1 MTAVTPAD
9 APAKFV
15 HRLVDRK
22 AFTRAQ
28 VILFLPNVVMLC
40 AFVFCHL
47 YRFQAAHLLHPATIA
62 MTNNYLLT
70 GLAGMYA
77 YGVQWPLL
85 AALLHSSSA
94 AMQANRADIKASSNI
109 GEQAARHSPYETALH
124 NVKLIGPEWVQTL
137 LWIISHLLV
146 APFTWWNIMVSFT
159 VGPAHLQLCRSVAIG
174 TIRREFDN
182 GVSQY
187 VRSFINRFIPG
198 LLFCMFLFSYGL
210 MTAFSYTALVSN
222 AQGGQLAE
230 IDFSVLPEVT
240 FCAQNIN
247 EVSARGCRSAALQPL
262 QSTAGHRTR
271 SSAACKG
278 HPRAARTGTAGCCS
292 RHTPPVCMWV
302 PQSYVAQFCTNAQP
316 IIGWWQPY
324 MRRET
329 CNDGGWADIY
339 RSLYDAC
346 EGRFVYDGVAEAV
359 LYGIIASVSSYGVLL
374 GYEVILGIEPDLAH
388 ATLANLHKVAG
399 SRILLAAI
407 GSYALVVACIPLE
420 ISRMLSAQ
428 PGSSSEARTSNT
440 LGSVLSGKQLGTF
453 WVTFLAIPLCMTLV
467 LLMIVFLWRRY
478 SPKKVRRQFLS
489 CAPPGRPRPEH
500 HHTVRARWLKES
512 HLVGRWRFFRP
523 NSSAPGHL
531 LCPLYGRRGPDPSP
545 AGCPL
550 LDSPS
555 RPPSGDGSMSCRQAK
570 RWQRR
575 CDGDVVP
582 HSARPD
588 LAGQAR
594 QGPLD

>member
-137 LWIISHLLV
+137 LWIIIHLLV

-247 EVSARGCRSAALQPL
+247 E
-262 QSTAGHRTR
+262 
-271 SSAACKG
+271 
-278 HPRAARTGTAGCCS
+278 
-292 RHTPPVCMWV
+292 
-302 PQSYVAQFCTNAQP
+302 SYVAQFCTNAQP

-359 LYGIIASVSSYGVLL
+359 LYGMIASVSSYGVLL

>member
-94 AMQANRADIKASSNI
+94 AMQANSADIKASSNI

-230 IDFSVLPEVT
+230 VDFSVLPEVS

-262 QSTAGHRTR
+262 QSTAGRRTR
-271 SSAACKG
+271 SSAACNG
-278 HPRAARTGTAGCCS
+278 HLPAPHAPAQRVAAHGTLPLPVCGSRSRTSLSSALTPSRSSAGGSRTCAGRRATTADGPTSIGRSTTRARAGSSTTGWPRRCSTESSPRFRRTECCS
-292 RHTPPVCMWV
+292 ATRSSWASSRTWRTRLWPT
-302 PQSYVAQFCTNAQP
+302 CTR
-316 IIGWWQPY
+316 WQ
-324 MRRET
+324 
-329 CNDGGWADIY
+329 
-339 RSLYDAC
+339 
-346 EGRFVYDGVAEAV
+346 VV
-359 LYGIIASVSSYGVLL
+359 
-374 GYEVILGIEPDLAH
+374 
-388 ATLANLHKVAG
+388 G
-399 SRILLAAI
+399 S
-407 GSYALVVACIPLE
+407 C
-420 ISRMLSAQ
+420 
-428 PGSSSEARTSNT
+428 
-440 LGSVLSGKQLGTF
+440 
-453 WVTFLAIPLCMTLV
+453 
-467 LLMIVFLWRRY
+467 
-478 SPKKVRRQFLS
+478 
-489 CAPPGRPRPEH
+489 
-500 HHTVRARWLKES
+500 WL
-512 HLVGRWRFFRP
+512 P
-523 NSSAPGHL
+523 SAPTRL
-531 LCPLYGRRGPDPSP
+531 WWFASRSRSRG
-545 AGCPL
+545 C
-550 LDSPS
+550 
-555 RPPSGDGSMSCRQAK
+555 
-570 RWQRR
+570 
-575 CDGDVVP
+575 
-582 HSARPD
+582 
-588 LAGQAR
+588 
-594 QGPLD
+594 